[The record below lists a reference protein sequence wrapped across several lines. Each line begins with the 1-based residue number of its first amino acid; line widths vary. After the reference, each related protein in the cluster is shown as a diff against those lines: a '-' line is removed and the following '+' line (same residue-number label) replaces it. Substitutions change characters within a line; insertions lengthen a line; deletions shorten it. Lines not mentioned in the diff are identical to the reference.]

1 MIEENKTTYQ
11 QLLQCAEQKYHQKL
25 PFVCYRLPQHPSV
38 VVRWQEQPTL
48 NVFDVKE
55 AFVAKNPKMEF
66 IIDNFGDN
74 LDLFEIPLSEVTVTL
89 ENQEVHELKL

>member
-1 MIEENKTTYQ
+1 MRAQGIVKKSEKT
-11 QLLQCAEQKYHQKL
+11 
-25 PFVCYRLPQHPSV
+25 
-38 VVRWQEQPTL
+38 
-48 NVFDVKE
+48 VFDVKE